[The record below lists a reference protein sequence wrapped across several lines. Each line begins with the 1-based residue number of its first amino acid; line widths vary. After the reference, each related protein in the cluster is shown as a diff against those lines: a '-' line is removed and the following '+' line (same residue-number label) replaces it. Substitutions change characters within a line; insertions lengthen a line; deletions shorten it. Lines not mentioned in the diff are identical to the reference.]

1 MRLKRLMFALLLVCA
16 SSCFGQSGGELHFCL
31 HSDPKTFDPALVDDD
46 ASETVR
52 YLTGG
57 VLVRVNRLTQQ
68 IQPEL
73 AIDWKLSHGGRTVR
87 FKLRDGIHYS
97 DGSAFTSADVAYT
110 IKRLMDPE
118 LHSSS
123 ADAFRSGQGNVTV
136 SVISPTV
143 IELTFPAPVANLAAL
158 FDSVAIVSSTSPHK
172 EMAALGP
179 FYVAEH
185 KAGSYLLLKRNP
197 NYWKKDAK
205 GGQLPYVNSIRLDI
219 EQNPDVEALRF
230 QRGEIDLINTVS
242 PAIFEKLSVNNAALV
257 RDAGPSTDTEQL
269 WFNQVASAPIPA
281 YKRAWFNSTGFR
293 RAVSEA
299 INRDDLA
306 RLVFRGHA
314 RPAVGIVPQSNQ
326 FWFNSSLQAHAY
338 DAAGALIRLQQDGFR
353 IHDGLLYDRNG
364 NAVEFSIVTNAGN
377 RSRENMA
384 TMIQQDLKKIGIKV
398 NVVTLDFNSLL
409 ERMTQTYNYEACLL
423 GTVNGDLDPSSQM
436 SMWLSSGENHIWNP
450 KQKAAATAWEA
461 EIDKEMRIQASA
473 TDPLKR
479 KAAWDQ
485 VQRIAWEQEPIIYL
499 VNKESLVG
507 ISPMVKNA
515 QPSAFRPQTY
525 WNVEELALVRR

>member
-1 MRLKRLMFALLLVCA
+1 MRVKALLFVLPLLCA
-16 SSCFGQSGGELHFCL
+16 SLGFAQYGGELHFCL
-31 HSDPKTFDPALVDDD
+31 HSDPKTFDPLLVDDD

-73 AIDWKLSHGGRTVR
+73 ATEWKLSNGGKTVR
-87 FKLRDGIHYS
+87 FKLRDGIRYS

-110 IKRLMDPE
+110 VKKLMDPE
-118 LHSSS
+118 LHSST
-123 ADAFRSGQGNVTV
+123 ADAFRSGQGNVV
-136 SVISPTV
+136 AKVVSPTV

-185 KAGSYLLLKRNP
+185 KAGSYLLLKKNP
-197 NYWKKDAK
+197 NYWKKDGK
-205 GGQLPYVNSIRLDI
+205 GYQLPYVNSIRLDI
-219 EQNPDVEALRF
+219 EQNPEVEAMRF

-242 PAIFEKLSVNNAALV
+242 PAVFENLSVNNAALV

-269 WFNQVASAPIPA
+269 WFNQVASAPVPT
-281 YKRAWFNSTGFR
+281 YKRAWFRSTAFR

-299 INRDDLA
+299 INREDLA
-306 RLVFRGHA
+306 RLVYRGHA
-314 RPAVGIVPQSNQ
+314 RPAVGIVPQSNH
-326 FWFNSSLQAHAY
+326 FWFNASLEPHAY
-338 DAAGALIRLQQDGFR
+338 DAAASLRLLQQDGFR
-353 IHDGLLYDRNG
+353 FSDGLLRDRDG
-364 NAVEFSIVTNAGN
+364 HAVEFSIVTNAGN

-384 TMIQQDLKKIGIKV
+384 AMIQQDLKKIGIKV

-450 KQKAAATAWEA
+450 KQKAAETAWEA
-461 EIDKEMRIQASA
+461 EIDKQMRAQATA

-479 KAAWDQ
+479 KAAWDR
-485 VQRIAWEQEPIIYL
+485 VQKIAWEQEPIIYL
-499 VNKESLVG
+499 VNKDSLVG

>member
-1 MRLKRLMFALLLVCA
+1 
-16 SSCFGQSGGELHFCL
+16 
-31 HSDPKTFDPALVDDD
+31 
-46 ASETVR
+46 VR

-68 IQPEL
+68 VQPEL
-73 AIDWKLSHGGRTVR
+73 ATDWKISNGGKTVR
-87 FKLRDGIHYS
+87 FKLRNGVRYS

-110 IKRLMDPE
+110 VKQLMDPE
-118 LHSSS
+118 LHSST
-123 ADAFRSGQGNVTV
+123 ADAFRSGQGNVQANVV
-136 SVISPTV
+136 SPNV

-158 FDSVAIVSSTSPHK
+158 FDSVAILSATSAKK

-197 NYWKKDAK
+197 NYWKKDSK
-205 GGQLPYVNSIRLDI
+205 GRQLPYVDSVRLDI

-230 QRGEIDLINTVS
+230 QRGEIHLINTVS
-242 PAIFEKLSVNNAALV
+242 PAVFEKLSANNAALV

-281 YKRAWFNSTGFR
+281 YKRAWFSSTAFR

-299 INRDDLA
+299 INREDLA

-314 RPAVGIVPQSNQ
+314 RPAVGIVPQSNL
-326 FWFNSSLQAHAY
+326 FWFNSSLQPHPY
-338 DAAGALIRLQQDGFR
+338 DVGASFRRLQQDGFR
-353 IHDGLLYDRNG
+353 FADSILRDKDGNV
-364 NAVEFSIVTNAGN
+364 VEFSIVTNAGN

-450 KQKAAATAWEA
+450 KQRIPATPWEA
-461 EIDKEMRIQASA
+461 EIDKQMRVQASA
-473 TDPLKR
+473 TDPSTR
-479 KAAWDQ
+479 KAAWDR
-485 VQRIAWEQEPIIYL
+485 VQKTAWEQEPIIYL
-499 VNKESLVG
+499 VNKDSLVG
-507 ISPMVKNA
+507 ISPVVQNA

-525 WNVEELALVRR
+525 WNVEELALVRQ